1 MSKRLI
7 NGLWK
12 TEKEKIYK
20 SLPRKKIAL
29 KSLIETPSFMLR
41 NNQISDIN
49 QKELDYLCGLLPSSL
64 WGELYLPLIFQKRK
78 QLYILLGEK
87 LEKWIVEK
95 ILELT
100 TTSPFVLELFSPRQ
114 DYFAYHYQ
122 RVQKTIP
129 TLVFLTFAIDSQTQK

>member
-12 TEKEKIYK
+12 AEKEKIYS
-20 SLPRKKIAL
+20 SLPRKKM
-29 KSLIETPSFMLR
+29 SLESLLETPTFTIR
-41 NNQISDIN
+41 NNQISEVNRID
-49 QKELDYLCGLLPSSL
+49 LDYLCEILPSSL

-78 QLYILLGEK
+78 QLYILLGEQ

-95 ILELT
+95 ILDLT
-100 TTSPFVLELFSPRQ
+100 TTSPLLLDVFSPRH
-114 DYFAYHYQ
+114 DYFVYHYQ

-129 TLVFLTFAIDSQTQK
+129 TLVFLTFAIDSQR

>member
-12 TEKEKIYK
+12 AEKEKIYS
-20 SLPRKKIAL
+20 SLPRKKM
-29 KSLIETPSFMLR
+29 SLESLLETPTFTIR
-41 NNQISDIN
+41 NNQISEVNRID
-49 QKELDYLCGLLPSSL
+49 LDYLCEILPSSL

-78 QLYILLGEK
+78 QLYILLGEQ

-95 ILELT
+95 ILDLT
-100 TTSPFVLELFSPRQ
+100 PTSPFLLDLFSPRH
-114 DYFAYHYQ
+114 DYFVYHYQ

-129 TLVFLTFAIDSQTQK
+129 TLVFLTFAIDSQR

>member
-12 TEKEKIYK
+12 AEKEKIYG
-20 SLPRKKIAL
+20 SLPRKKM
-29 KSLIETPSFMLR
+29 SLESLLETPTFTIR
-41 NNQISDIN
+41 NNQISEVNRID
-49 QKELDYLCGLLPSSL
+49 LDYLCEILPSSL

-78 QLYILLGEK
+78 QLYILLGAQ

-95 ILELT
+95 ILDLT
-100 TTSPFVLELFSPRQ
+100 TTSPLLLDIFTPRH
-114 DYFAYHYQ
+114 DYFVYHYQ

-129 TLVFLTFAIDSQTQK
+129 TLVFLTFAIDSQR

>member
-12 TEKEKIYK
+12 AEKEKIYS
-20 SLPRKKIAL
+20 SLPRKKM
-29 KSLIETPSFMLR
+29 SLESLLETPTFTIR
-41 NNQISDIN
+41 NNQISEVNRID
-49 QKELDYLCGLLPSSL
+49 LDYLCEILPSSL

-78 QLYILLGEK
+78 QLYILLGEQ

-95 ILELT
+95 ILDLT
-100 TTSPFVLELFSPRQ
+100 TTSPLLLDLFSPRH
-114 DYFAYHYQ
+114 DYFVYHYQ

-129 TLVFLTFAIDSQTQK
+129 TLVFLTFAIHSQR

>member
-12 TEKEKIYK
+12 SEQEKIYN
-20 SLPRKKIAL
+20 SLPRKKISL
-29 KSLIETPSFMLR
+29 EFLIEKPSFALR
-41 NNQISDIN
+41 NNQISEIDER
-49 QKELDYLCGLLPSSL
+49 ELDYLCEILPSSL

-100 TTSPFVLELFSPRQ
+100 DTSPFMLDLFSPRHE
-114 DYFAYHYQ
+114 YFVYHYQ
-122 RVQKTIP
+122 QVQKTIP
-129 TLVFLTFAIDSQTQK
+129 TLVFLTFAMDP